1 MMPPESVMKTLK
13 TMMTQVS
20 REFMTNSDE
29 ELNDEADDVLSIFD
43 KVVDIGTAATGT
55 TLP

>member
-1 MMPPESVMKTLK
+1 
-13 TMMTQVS
+13 MMTQVS